1 MSQPRSGARTLS
13 LIAPSALSVNSST
26 DQGGGKRRGEL
37 GYNNEAAPDAGP
49 LFNAFRAAG
58 GLSRNPARVL
68 RYFFFDLAFFFMAL
82 FLAVGP
88 LTRSKGWCRADERGL
103 NRLWRGPQQIT
114 GGHWI
119 PAFMAS
125 VLAPAAWR
133 YSPPS
138 ALDRALAIV
147 NCPAKLFD
155 EGLSRRQ
162 IRKTPA
168 IKRLAFLQ
176 NYMAVSQL
184 DMSRIVKVHDP
195 TA

>member
-1 MSQPRSGARTLS
+1 ISCGRRTQPKPCARFML
-13 LIAPSALSVNSST
+13 LLLRFGLLFHDALPC
-26 DQGGGKRRGEL
+26 GW
-37 GYNNEAAPDAGP
+37 
-49 LFNAFRAAG
+49 
-58 GLSRNPARVL
+58 
-68 RYFFFDLAFFFMAL
+68 
-82 FLAVGP
+82 P